1 MKEKPELLSPA
12 GSFESAIYAF
22 KNGAD
27 AVYLGLKEFS
37 ARSSAVNFS
46 FDELSR
52 LKRFAQENGKKI
64 YVTINTVITEP
75 EIKNLL
81 AAAAELDFM
90 KMDGIIIQD
99 FGVLF
104 LLKELFPEIP
114 IHASTQ
120 MGVHTAEGISFLKK
134 EGISRTILSR
144 ELSAE
149 EITNLKKVHN
159 DMELEV
165 FIHGALC
172 YSFSGLCFASGV
184 LLKRSANRGDC
195 AGICRTWFNQ
205 EGRKGFFFSMKDLA
219 SYKHIEKLKEA
230 GVSSFKIEGRMKS
243 PQYAG
248 LSADLYRN
256 LIDGRTRPDQW
267 DRLSVPLRTTFSR
280 PYTDS
285 WISGNFKSV
294 ISCHN
299 YPSHTGIKA
308 GIVSSSDSSGFTMK
322 LLTDVSVRD
331 GLMIFTPDDPPKAV
345 KFGVKKIFTSEGRAV
360 TGGKPG
366 KTVRIA
372 APEKAPVSAPVYK
385 ISSHKLNWPE
395 INKNAYPLWQKA
407 IDITVT
413 VTSEG
418 ITVSASSGGNECLF
432 SKDLPVEKAKEQRD
446 FKKILLDLFKSSG
459 TSAFTCGKI
468 RLINRTD
475 LDDNSL
481 FIPPKEL
488 KSTRRAFF
496 NKMDNLRAPGSTTLQ
511 QKESKNT
518 IQQGNEQSRGI
529 PRENLVPKGNGNIP
543 FVLFDS
549 DFSIDILP
557 VIGGKRYVPLMPVLF
572 NSRNYF
578 KKLVSMIESDRHTP
592 FVLGLN
598 NVTHLEWVTSLAEYE
613 NVSFFIDYGLYTANS
628 YAYRY
633 FIERIPKLAF
643 CYFWI
648 EGSWEEYLSLMQSAG
663 ETEVPLFFTG
673 KSFSPHLF
681 LSRGCYT
688 NNLNRGTCP
697 ASCSRNFT
705 YSLIQGSR
713 KYQVV
718 VKDCMTWL
726 FNRA

>member
-1 MKEKPELLSPA
+1 MKQKPELLSPA
-12 GSFESAIYAF
+12 GSFDSALYAF

-37 ARSSAVNFS
+37 ARSSAENFS
-46 FDELSR
+46 FGELSR
-52 LKRFAQENGKKI
+52 LKRFAQDNGKKI

-75 EIKNLL
+75 EIKNLIE
-81 AAAAELDFM
+81 AAAVLDFM
-90 KMDGIIIQD
+90 ETDGIIIQD
-99 FGVLF
+99 IGVLL

-114 IHASTQ
+114 LHASTQ

-134 EGISRTILSR
+134 EGINRTILSR
-144 ELSAE
+144 ELSIE
-149 EITNLKKVHN
+149 EIKNLKETQK

-219 SYKHIEKLKEA
+219 SYNHIEELKEA
-230 GVSSFKIEGRMKS
+230 GISSFKIEGRMKS

-248 LSADLYRN
+248 TSADLYRN
-256 LIDGRTRPDQW
+256 LIDGRTRPEQW
-267 DRLSVPLRTTFSR
+267 DKLSVPLRTTFSR

-285 WISGNFKSV
+285 WISGNFKSM
-294 ISCHN
+294 ITCHN
-299 YPSHTGIKA
+299 YPSHTGIQA
-308 GIVSSSDSSGFTMK
+308 GIVSSSDSSSFTMK
-322 LLTDVSVRD
+322 LRTDVSVRD
-331 GLMIFTPDDPPKAV
+331 GLMILLPNTPPKAV
-345 KFGVKKIFTSEGRAV
+345 KFGVKKMYTIEGRAV

-366 KTVRIA
+366 KTVKIA

-385 ISSHKLNWPE
+385 ISSHKLNWPG

-413 VTSEG
+413 VTSSD

-432 SKDLPVEKAKEQRD
+432 SKDVPVEKAREQRD

-468 RLINRTD
+468 ILINRTGHN
-475 LDDNSL
+475 DNSL

-496 NKMDNLRAPGSTTLQ
+496 DKLDTLCAPGSTAFQ
-511 QKESKNT
+511 QKESRNT
-518 IQQGNEQSRGI
+518 ILTGNEQSRGI
-529 PRENLVPKGNGNIP
+529 PREKLVPRGNNNIP
-543 FVLFDS
+543 FVLFES
-549 DFSIDILP
+549 GFSLDTLP
-557 VIGGKRYVPLMPVLF
+557 VIDGKRYVPLMPVLF

-578 KKLVSMIESDRHTP
+578 RKLISMIESDRGTP
-592 FVLGLN
+592 SVLGLN
-598 NVTHLEWVTSLAEYE
+598 NATHLEWVTPLAEYE
-613 NVSFFIDYGLYTANS
+613 NVSFFVDYGLYTANS
-628 YAYRY
+628 YAYRF

-648 EGSWEEYLSLMQSAG
+648 EGSWEEYLSLLQSIG
-663 ETEVPLFFTG
+663 NTGVPLFFIG

-688 NNLNRGTCP
+688 NNLNGGTCP

-705 YSLIQGSR
+705 YSLTQGSR
-713 KYQVV
+713 KYKVV